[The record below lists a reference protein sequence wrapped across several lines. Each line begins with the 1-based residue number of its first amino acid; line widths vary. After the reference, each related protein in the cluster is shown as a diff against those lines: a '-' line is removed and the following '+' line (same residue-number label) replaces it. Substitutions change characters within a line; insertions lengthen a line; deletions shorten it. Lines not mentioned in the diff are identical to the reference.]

1 MLAFSSRKGK
11 GGRCAQE
18 RVVEGPGRVPVFGF
32 LDEVG
37 VFQRAGRREGELGG
51 LFTFEVRKKAV
62 IQTRREMQGME

>member
-1 MLAFSSRKGK
+1 MAVALYACFFVKERKGW
-11 GGRCAQE
+11 Q
-18 RVVEGPGRVPVFGF
+18 VVEGPGRVPVFGF